1 MKKIYSYLLGM
12 AALAAPAA
20 ADANVVTINI
30 DDPQAV
36 TVTKEYWNSDLG
48 QNVAEDVFNPLEEV
62 NQYTYDEG
70 AYEYLYIR
78 PKDGYKLVSVMNNGS
93 DVLYGNSYYYLS
105 CSDSSNG
112 QVYTVTT
119 ANLADIRTAT
129 AFIDIDDASKVRISR
144 GGSGGEISV
153 LNNGMN
159 EIKFDPNTES
169 TFQIGPKE
177 YSYALYSV
185 KLDGEAVPESYGSW
199 YLTLSNNSQVEIKAN
214 WPDESH
220 LVKITVPAEYPD
232 MIKEIRDGSSYEVL
246 EGDFTQGVMIKS
258 GTNISIQCNTEKY
271 AIDKF
276 TVNGVIP
283 EYFSGSWTGR
293 VRDTDLNI
301 VAEGHPYGTFDVTLN
316 VNDPSLLKVY
326 KASYADPS
334 SLMEVT
340 AGDNTVTYTEAQY
353 ASYYLCVM
361 PEAGN
366 VLNTFTVKHAGEET
380 AEEISGNSLQV
391 KAGDVI
397 TAEAGPKVR
406 DREIVVI
413 FDEGAIEIVS
423 DLKVTF
429 YDNNSFSTE
438 TVFQGAPQAGANIVK
453 YSQAELPL
461 DFALT
466 PVIPDPIPDGF
477 VPEYPYIFIN
487 ELSESQTSSFR
498 ITSESLADGNVIR
511 VFKDE
516 PTLGTVTVTLADD
529 TNAADFTITCD
540 GQPVADWATDGSF
553 TAFVGSTVA
562 VKWTAPEVEEGFY
575 MTHTCTL
582 DNEPLEA
589 DTDGVCTFK
598 VESATPTLLLAEQKN
613 VGINNAAADAVAADE
628 AVYNL
633 QGIRVATASELN
645 RLPAGI
651 YICGGRKT
659 VVK

>member
-93 DVLYGNSYYYLS
+93 DVLYGNAYYGLS

-129 AFIDIDDASKVRISR
+129 AFINIDDASKVRISR

-169 TFQIGPKE
+169 SFQIGPKV

-199 YLTLSNNSQVEIKAN
+199 YLTLRDNSQVEIKAN

-220 LVKITVPAEYPD
+220 KVTITVPAECPD
-232 MIKEIRDGSSYEVL
+232 MIKSVKNASDNEPI
-246 EGDFTQGVMIKS
+246 EGDFTQGVMIKA
-258 GTNISIQCNTEKY
+258 GTNLAVDFNTEKY
-271 AIDKF
+271 AIDEF
-276 TVNGVIP
+276 SVNGEVQP
-283 EYFSGSWTGR
+283 YFYGSWTGR

-301 VAEGHPYGTFDVTLN
+301 VANGHVYGTFEVTLN
-316 VNDPSLLKVY
+316 VNDPSLVKVY
-326 KASYADPS
+326 KNSYADQS
-334 SLMEVT
+334 SLIEVT
-340 AGDNTVTYTEAQY
+340 AGDNTISYTEAQN
-353 ASYYLCVM
+353 ASYYLCVQ

-366 VLNTFTVKHAGEET
+366 VLRSFTVKHAGAET
-380 AEEISGNSLQV
+380 AEEIDNTSIQV
-391 KAGDVI
+391 KGGDVI
-397 TAEAGPKVR
+397 TVEAGPKVR
-406 DREIVVI
+406 DKQFNLL
-413 FDEGAIEIVS
+413 FDEGALEIVS
-423 DLKVTF
+423 KIKVSYMDYNTS
-429 YDNNSFSTE
+429 NRE
-438 TVFQGAPQAGANIVK
+438 TIFEGAPQAGANYIK
-453 YSQAELPL
+453 YSESELPFDL
-461 DFALT
+461 ELS

-477 VPEYPYIFIN
+477 MPQYPYIFIN
-487 ELSESQTSSFR
+487 DLSEGQTSTLQLSVY
-498 ITSESLADGNVIR
+498 SLHDGDIVR

-529 TNAADFTITCD
+529 TKAEDFALTCD
-540 GQPVADWATDGSF
+540 GQTVADWATDGSF

-645 RLPAGI
+645 RLPVGI
-651 YICGGRKT
+651 YICGGKKT